1 MKKTLLNLGLAL
13 ATSLAATLA
22 HADLSRVDI
31 AVPSGA
37 GGGWDQ
43 TGRALQ
49 QALRTEKISMNA
61 QVTNVP
67 GAGGTIGLAQFVSTK
82 KGRPNA
88 LLIGGF
94 TLVSAAITNKSPVN
108 LTNVTPIARLTGEY
122 EILVVPTNSPL
133 RNLGDLVAKLKADPR
148 SISWAGGSAGSTDH
162 VLAAMVAEAVGID
175 GSKVNYVPH
184 AGGGEAMTSI
194 LGGHVSVGVGGW
206 NEYEAQIK
214 DGKLRAIGVAAPSRL
229 PGHNVPTFKEQGV
242 NVELA
247 NWRGVFAAPGITDA
261 EVKELTAA
269 LETIAKSD
277 AWKKTR
283 EERGWLDYYLGKAE
297 FDKFIAAQQ
306 AQMQKTLTELGLAK

>member
-1 MKKTLLNLGLAL
+1 MKKAILNIGLAL
-13 ATSLAATLA
+13 ATTFAATVV
-22 HADLSRVDI
+22 HADLSRMDI
-31 AVPSGA
+31 LVPSGA

-67 GAGGTIGLAQFVSTK
+67 GAGGTIGLAQFVTTK
-82 KGRPNA
+82 KGRPNSV
-88 LLIGGF
+88 LIGGF
-94 TLVSAAITNKSPVN
+94 TLVSAAITNKSAVT
-108 LTNVTPIARLTGEY
+108 LANVTPIARLTGEY

-133 RNLGDLVAKLKADPR
+133 RNLGDLVSKLKADPR

-162 VLAAMVAEAVGID
+162 VLAAMVAEAVGVD
-175 GSKVNYVPH
+175 ATKVNYVPH

-214 DGKLRAIGVAAPSRL
+214 DGKLRSIGVAAPARL
-229 PGHNVPTFKEQGV
+229 PGIDIPTFKEQGV

-247 NWRGVFAAPGITDA
+247 NWRGVFAAPGISDG
-261 EVKELTAA
+261 EVKELAAA
-269 LETIAKSD
+269 LDKIAKSD
-277 AWKKTR
+277 SWKKTR
-283 EERGWLDYYLGKAE
+283 EERGWLDYYMSKSD
-297 FDKFIAAQQ
+297 FDKFISAQQ
-306 AQMQKTLTELGLAK
+306 AQMQKTLAQLGLVK